1 VAHNEFPVK
10 LISFSNR
17 TKEDRKLLNAF
28 VGFPWDL
35 YRGDP
40 HFIPLFDFEY
50 LGLKILGIKGYYQ
63 PDNLF
68 YRHAD
73 IRFFLAFREGKAV
86 GRCIAFKNDA
96 HNRYWKDRVGF
107 FGEFESINEKEVSD
121 KLFDAAASWL
131 KSNGMDTIRG
141 PQNLLVNESTPG
153 LLTSGFDSRP
163 VVHYH
168 YNKPYY
174 RSLIGAAGFREI
186 RRVFSWEVPVMN
198 PMEERLEQVAK
209 KVIKRY
215 GITLE
220 PWSQRPYRE
229 RRREM
234 LDIYNDA
241 WSENFGFVPFTE
253 EEWYEIV
260 DDMKLIMDKGLSLF
274 VYVKGEP
281 AAFFGG
287 IPNIAEKMAPGTLFR
302 RFELLRIAKMF
313 LLRKSVKGFRLGYLG
328 VKKKFQ
334 RLGLDGVMLWKQ
346 KQYTQNKGYEYCDI
360 GWILEGN
367 VIAQRMAA
375 FMNSTLSKV
384 YTIFEKPIE

>member
-1 VAHNEFPVK
+1 MARKEFPVE

-17 TKEDRKLLNAF
+17 TKEDKKLLKVF
-28 VGFPWDL
+28 VDLPWDL
-35 YRGDP
+35 YRDDP
-40 HFIPLFDFEY
+40 QFIPLFDFEY
-50 LGLKILGIKGYYQ
+50 LGLGILGIKGYYQ
-63 PDNLF
+63 PENFF

-73 IRFFLAFREGKAV
+73 IRFFLASRGGKTV
-86 GRCIAFKNDA
+86 GRCIAFTNDA
-96 HNRYWKDRVGF
+96 HNMYWRDRVGF
-107 FGEFESINEKEVSD
+107 FGEFETIDEKEVSD
-121 KLFDAAASWL
+121 SLIGAAASWL
-131 KSNGMDTIRG
+131 KSKGMDIIRG

-174 RSLIGAAGFREI
+174 RSLIEAAGFREI
-186 RRVFSWEVPVMN
+186 QRVFSWEVPVMN

-220 PWSQRPYRE
+220 PWSRRPYRE

-241 WSENFGFVPFTE
+241 WSKNFGFVPFTQ

-260 DDMKLIMDKGLSLF
+260 DDMKLIMDKDLSLF

-287 IPNIAEKMAPGTLFR
+287 IPNIAERMVPVRLLR

-313 LLRKSVKGFRLGYLG
+313 LFRKSVKGFRLGYLG
-328 VKKKFQ
+328 VKEKFQ

-346 KQYTQNKGYEYCDI
+346 KQYTQKKGYEYCDI

-367 VIAQRMAA
+367 VIVQRMAA
-375 FMNSTLSKV
+375 FMNSTLSKI